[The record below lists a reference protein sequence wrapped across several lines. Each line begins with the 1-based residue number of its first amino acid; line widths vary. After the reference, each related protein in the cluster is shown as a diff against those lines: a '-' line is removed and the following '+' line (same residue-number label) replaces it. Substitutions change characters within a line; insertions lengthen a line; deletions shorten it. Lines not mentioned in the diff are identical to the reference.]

1 MEVVLLVC
9 FVMGYLFFNSSS
21 VQKRLQGRRAGDG
34 NALLEKQTAAHL
46 ASGQYKTVLATAA
59 RTPAM
64 VGMQANALVELSRAN
79 EVMKLL
85 KDSTWIPSFL
95 TTAGMN
101 AVLAQLPESAVADV
115 CAWFVEQGVQAD
127 DAATESLLNTHL
139 ASGDW
144 QACVSLASKPSGLT
158 ARARAKAT
166 KEALRRDDLSAA
178 LVFLQTMIAAGLF
191 VPGHLLAAYIQQA
204 CKSRSIKAVMQ
215 DVEKLTPSAEALGQ
229 AAEALSKDGADSTAD
244 ALLAHAA
251 NVGKAVPYATLDTI
265 LKGYAKQNDKRAFAA
280 LDRLLESGEPLQ
292 EGTCVSVL
300 AMCAEGRNVP
310 LAERV
315 LAEARKAGCASVV
328 VYSALM
334 RVYAMSRL
342 FHKTCD
348 LYSTLREDGLEPD
361 TIMYGSLI
369 KAAVECGRLDLSK
382 TLLQKSGTLDIQN
395 YMSLFRACGRERNSR
410 KAVELLGELESSDV
424 GVDTTAY
431 NCVLDVCIKCGDKK
445 SAADLFTKMKVTG
458 YVDTISYNTLLK
470 GMGAGA
476 TGLTDAG
483 MVLAEMRKFGLQPN
497 QITYNSLINYAISC
511 GNVPQA
517 WGFIKNMEEESI
529 PVDNFTCSIMMKG
542 LRHSSQPTDVD
553 RTLSLIERSPVTPDD
568 VLVNTLL
575 DACIRLRDVS
585 RLTNA
590 LKTFHG
596 SGVVPSEHAYGS
608 VIKAYGHAKALPEA
622 WATWREMLARKVHP
636 SDSTVTAM
644 VDACNANGA
653 TADARIVL
661 REAAETGL
669 TPAANTY
676 MSLLRQCAQR
686 KDMEAALQVYEEMP
700 SPNLAAYNAVIDV
713 CARCGDCDKAASVFK
728 SMMSAGVVPDL
739 LTYTLVIKGYVVQ
752 GDLEQ
757 AIQLFTLMRKRNLQ
771 PDVALFNT
779 LLDGLARK
787 QMSTLV
793 DHVLRDM
800 DDAAVTPNANTL
812 AILVKLSGRNH
823 DLDTAFAYV
832 DTYRTKYSVEPNA
845 QVHLALL
852 TACASSGDMDRAA
865 DVFNQLRSP
874 DSKAYAA
881 MVQGCLKA
889 ESVKDAVQYVE
900 SALDDKVQ
908 LEQELINNVVFM
920 AKRRNVGSS
929 NLDKKLAAG
938 GYSVERTSAAAD
950 SKITR
955 RKQGKWREATA
966 A

>member
-1 MEVVLLVC
+1 M
-9 FVMGYLFFNSSS
+9 
-21 VQKRLQGRRAGDG
+21 
-34 NALLEKQTAAHL
+34 
-46 ASGQYKTVLATAA
+46 
-59 RTPAM
+59 
-64 VGMQANALVELSRAN
+64 
-79 EVMKLL
+79 
-85 KDSTWIPSFL
+85 
-95 TTAGMN
+95 
-101 AVLAQLPESAVADV
+101 
-115 CAWFVEQGVQAD
+115 
-127 DAATESLLNTHL
+127 
-139 ASGDW
+139 
-144 QACVSLASKPSGLT
+144 
-158 ARARAKAT
+158 
-166 KEALRRDDLSAA
+166 KEALRRDDLGAA
-178 LVFLQTMIAAGLF
+178 LTFLQTMLAAGLF

-204 CKSRSIKAVMQ
+204 TKSRSIKVVME
-215 DVEKLTPSAEALGQ
+215 DVEKLSPSSEAIGQ
-229 AAEALSKDGADSTAD
+229 AAEALAKDGEDSTAD
-244 ALLAHAA
+244 TLLAHAA
-251 NVGKAVPYATLDTI
+251 KKGLTVPYAAFDTV
-265 LKGYAKQNDKRAFAA
+265 LKGYSKKSDKRAFGA

-292 EGTCVSVL
+292 EGTCVAVL
-300 AMCAEGRNVP
+300 ALCSEGHNLP

-410 KAVELLGELESSDV
+410 KAVELLADLESSDV

-431 NCVLDVCIKCGDKK
+431 NCVLDVCIKWGDKK
-445 SAADLFTKMKVTG
+445 SVADLFTKMKVTG
-458 YVDTISYNTLLK
+458 FVDTISYNTLLK

-476 TGLTDAG
+476 TGLTDAA

-511 GNVPQA
+511 GDVSQA

-542 LRHSSQPTDVD
+542 LRHSSQPSDVD

-700 SPNLAAYNAVIDV
+700 SPNLAAYNAVPAARAHID
-713 CARCGDCDKAASVFK
+713 DC
-728 SMMSAGVVPDL
+728 VV
-739 LTYTLVIKGYVVQ
+739 
-752 GDLEQ
+752 
-757 AIQLFTLMRKRNLQ
+757 
-771 PDVALFNT
+771 
-779 LLDGLARK
+779 
-787 QMSTLV
+787 
-793 DHVLRDM
+793 
-800 DDAAVTPNANTL
+800 
-812 AILVKLSGRNH
+812 
-823 DLDTAFAYV
+823 
-832 DTYRTKYSVEPNA
+832 
-845 QVHLALL
+845 
-852 TACASSGDMDRAA
+852 
-865 DVFNQLRSP
+865 
-874 DSKAYAA
+874 
-881 MVQGCLKA
+881 
-889 ESVKDAVQYVE
+889 
-900 SALDDKVQ
+900 
-908 LEQELINNVVFM
+908 
-920 AKRRNVGSS
+920 
-929 NLDKKLAAG
+929 
-938 GYSVERTSAAAD
+938 
-950 SKITR
+950 
-955 RKQGKWREATA
+955 
-966 A
+966 

>member
-1 MEVVLLVC
+1 
-9 FVMGYLFFNSSS
+9 
-21 VQKRLQGRRAGDG
+21 
-34 NALLEKQTAAHL
+34 
-46 ASGQYKTVLATAA
+46 
-59 RTPAM
+59 
-64 VGMQANALVELSRAN
+64 
-79 EVMKLL
+79 MKLL
-85 KDSTWIPSFL
+85 KDSTCIPSFL
-95 TTAGMN
+95 TSAAMN
-101 AVLAQLPESAVADV
+101 EVLAQLPEKAVADV
-115 CAWFVEQGVQAD
+115 CAWFLEQGVQAD
-127 DAATESLLNTHL
+127 DTATESLLNTHI
-139 ASGDW
+139 ATGDW
-144 QACVSLASKPSGLT
+144 PAAVSLASKPTGLP
-158 ARARAKAT
+158 ARARAKAV
-166 KEALRRDDLSAA
+166 KEALRRDDFGAA
-178 LVFLQTMIAAGLF
+178 LIFLQTMIAAGLF

-204 CKSRSIKAVMQ
+204 CRSLSMKTVLE
-215 DVEKLTPSAEALGQ
+215 DLEKLSPSAVAIGQ
-229 AAEALSKDGADSTAD
+229 AAEALAKDGDDSTAN

-251 NVGKAVPYATLDTI
+251 KVGLAASYATADAV
-265 LKGYAKQNDKRAFAA
+265 LKRYARKNDKRAFDA
-280 LDRLLESGEPLQ
+280 LDRLVESGEPIQ
-292 EGTCVSVL
+292 EGTCVAVL
-300 AMCAEGRNVP
+300 ALCAEGHNVP

-342 FHKTCD
+342 FQKTCD
-348 LYSTLREDGLEPD
+348 LYATLREDGLEPD
-361 TIMYGSLI
+361 TIMYGGLI

-382 TLLQKSGTLDIQN
+382 TLLQQSGTLDIQN

-445 SAADLFTKMKVTG
+445 SVADLFTKMKVTG
-458 YVDTISYNTLLK
+458 HVDTISYNTLLK

-476 TGLTDAG
+476 TGLTDAA

-511 GNVPQA
+511 GDVSQA

-542 LRHSSQPTDVD
+542 LRHSSQPSDLD

-622 WATWREMLARKVHP
+622 WATWREMLARKVRP

-669 TPAANTY
+669 TPAASIY

-700 SPNLAAYNAVIDV
+700 APNLAAYNAVIDV
-713 CARCGDCDKAASVFK
+713 CARCGDCDKAAAVFK
-728 SMMSAGVVPDL
+728 TMMNAGVVPDL

-757 AIQLFTLMRKRNLQ
+757 AIQLFTLMRKKNLQ

-800 DDAAVTPNANTL
+800 DEASVAPNANTL

-832 DTYRTKYSVEPNA
+832 DTYKTKYGVEPNV

-852 TACASSGDMDRAA
+852 TACASSGAMQRAA
-865 DVFNQLRSP
+865 GVFSQLRSP

-881 MVQGCLKA
+881 MVTGYLKT
-889 ESVKDAVQYVE
+889 EGVKDALQCLE
-900 SALDDKVQ
+900 AALDDKVQ

-920 AKRRNVGSS
+920 AKRRNLSNM
-929 NLDKKLAAG
+929 NLDKKIAAH
-938 GYSVERTSAAAD
+938 GYTAERTTAETGPTVTG
-950 SKITR
+950 TR
-955 RKQGKWREATA
+955 RTQGT
-966 A
+966 